1 MTKTTESLLNSSKRS
16 PIAQVILRRMTGI
29 GGEVKSMPLPS
40 RGAWAAIGVIRAAER
55 SFTMAVGMRGHL
67 QMQTRQHLRRRLMA
81 AERPR
86 RAIRVFLMGGQMRHL
101 DKQTRDGL
109 EKQHVIRLNVETNHV
124 PAS

>member
-1 MTKTTESLLNSSKRS
+1 MTKATARLLNSSKRS
-16 PIAQVILRRMTGI
+16 PIAQVNFALATGI
-29 GGEVKSMPLPS
+29 GEQVMSMPLPS
-40 RGAWAAIGVIRAAER
+40 RGVWAAIGVTRAAER

-67 QMQTRQHLRRRLMA
+67 QMQTRRHLRRRLMA

-86 RAIRVFLMGGQMRHL
+86 RAIRVGQMRHS

-109 EKQHVIRLNVETNHV
+109 EKQHAIRLNFETNHV